1 MKALSL
7 LIFLIVPSF
16 IFAQEADDVLG
27 YWLTDDG
34 DAKIEIFKEDGEY
47 HGKIVWLREPLDED
61 GKARTDTN
69 NPDVSKRN
77 DSVIG
82 LRLVSGFIF
91 NDNQWEEGE
100 IYDPKDGKTYSC
112 RMRLKKGK
120 LEVRGYVGM
129 PMFGR
134 TVVWSKTTLQ

>member
-7 LIFLIVPSF
+7 AILLFVPSI

-34 DAKIEIFKEDGEY
+34 DAKIEIFKEGGEY
-47 HGKIVWLREPLDED
+47 HGKIVWLREPLNDE
-61 GKARTDTN
+61 GKPKTDTN
-69 NPDVSKRN
+69 NPDASRRN
-77 DSVIG
+77 DPVIG
-82 LRLVSGFIF
+82 LRLVSGFEF
-91 NDNQWEEGE
+91 DDDQWEDGE

-134 TVVWSKTTLQ
+134 TVIWSKTTL

>member
-112 RMRLKKGK
+112 RMRLKK
-120 LEVRGYVGM
+120 V
-129 PMFGR
+129 
-134 TVVWSKTTLQ
+134 S